1 MSYYDAE
8 SASYLTEDEIR
19 AKREKKNEIIRNA
32 PLMQII
38 EDIISR
44 LDITYDDVNKK
55 VIITLKDLRHNQV
68 KSDKQRIEISE
79 GDENA

>member
-1 MSYYDAE
+1 MSYYDVE

-19 AKREKKNEIIRNA
+19 AKKEKKNEIIRNTA
-32 PLMQII
+32 LMQII